1 MPLFLA
7 KLLCPHIKS
16 LSLKPELYTRASK
29 AIFSILEKY
38 GPIAPASLDE
48 ACKQFRCVVSASTC
62 CPQTHAYLCA
72 LRRRGHDRLLR

>member
-16 LSLKPELYTRASK
+16 LPLKPELYTRASK

-38 GPIAPASLDE
+38 GTIAPASLDE
-48 ACKQFRCVVSASTC
+48 ACKQIYCVVCASHLLPTYSRC
-62 CPQTHAYLCA
+62 ACARPQTWT
-72 LRRRGHDRLLR
+72 

>member
-29 AIFSILEKY
+29 AIFGILEKY
-38 GPIAPASLDE
+38 GQIAPASLDE
-48 ACKQFRCVVSASTC
+48 ACKQVS
-62 CPQTHAYLCA
+62 
-72 LRRRGHDRLLR
+72 LRLVSPFVAHKS